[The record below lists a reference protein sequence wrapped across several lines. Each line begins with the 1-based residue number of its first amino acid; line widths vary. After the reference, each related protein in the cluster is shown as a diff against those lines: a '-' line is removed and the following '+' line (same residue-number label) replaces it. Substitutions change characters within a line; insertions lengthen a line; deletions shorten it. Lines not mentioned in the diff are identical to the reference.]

1 MSRYNN
7 DRNGTFQGILS
18 MQIIN
23 IFGNRKRPKNRLLK
37 IPAHLYVDSD
47 FAGLWPYEDKTKPV
61 SVKSRM
67 GFAMRLADCP
77 IVWGSK
83 LVAEIAMSTM
93 EIFPCEWCL

>member
-47 FAGLWPYEDKTKPV
+47 FAGLMAVRRQNETGLNEVTNGICDAVGGLPDSLGE
-61 SVKSRM
+61 
-67 GFAMRLADCP
+67 
-77 IVWGSK
+77 
-83 LVAEIAMSTM
+83 
-93 EIFPCEWCL
+93 